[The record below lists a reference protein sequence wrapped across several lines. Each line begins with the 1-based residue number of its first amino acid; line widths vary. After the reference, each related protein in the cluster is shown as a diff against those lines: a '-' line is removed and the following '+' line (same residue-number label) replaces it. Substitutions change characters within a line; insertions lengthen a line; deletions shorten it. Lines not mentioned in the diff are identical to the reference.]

1 MQSAVERR
9 QAILEILCER
19 RHEKID
25 NLAFEFE
32 VDRRTIRRD
41 IEVLSISYPLYTTK
55 GTGGGVHVVDG
66 YRIGKQYLTKEQ
78 KNLLEKLATRLTGED
93 FQTMQSILKKFGEPT
108 TNESKSSTIGDGNA
122 PSENQSHSFGMG
134 TEHET
139 KRVCSYRKARCIR
152 LQTE

>member
-93 FQTMQSILKKFGEPT
+93 FQTMQSILKKFSEP
-108 TNESKSSTIGDGNA
+108 SRGD
-122 PSENQSHSFGMG
+122 
-134 TEHET
+134 
-139 KRVCSYRKARCIR
+139 K
-152 LQTE
+152 

>member
-19 RHEKID
+19 RHEIID

-32 VDRRTIRRD
+32 VERRTIRRD
-41 IEVLSISYPLYTTK
+41 IEVLSISYPIYTTK

-93 FQTMQSILKKFGEPT
+93 FQTMQSILKNSASRPEE

-122 PSENQSHSFGMG
+122 PGKSQSHAVGIG
-134 TEHET
+134 TEHEA
-139 KRVCSYRKARCIR
+139 KRVHQNCTAGCV
-152 LQTE
+152 